1 MWADGGGYAERPG
14 VHAPGRPACPPPQAV
29 GQGRRCPRHGPGPDA
44 RRDGPRRRHR
54 HAGHATAGPGRK
66 PRSGPDARTD
76 GPRHTRRHAGHT
88 PRPGPGGNPAQALT
102 RGQTALGAHADTL
115 DTRHGRARAEA
126 PQGRSAVKSRSRRA
140 EPRGGQPR
148 RRHHAG
154 VRTPLFCPPSCGGPA
169 RELRPRRRGGARP
182 PADSRPHRCRG
193 CRTLAVEDSV
203 FVRPPAGAVVGPPRL
218 TRSPGRLPRPARA
231 CAFRRP
237 RQHAAAAPGVLRR
250 IGQTRV
256 PEGHLPF
263 RDAGESAGPWPAPAG
278 VRLSSPGPPAAG
290 SCRGPNGVCGRR
302 PGGPP
307 PADRR

>member
-1 MWADGGGYAERPG
+1 MLSPLRSNGDTEAGRPARGRIYRLDGSLGGRCGRTGAGMPSGRAYT
-14 VHAPGRPACPPPQAV
+14 APGRPACPPPQAD

-44 RRDGPRRRHR
+44 R
-54 HAGHATAGPGRK
+54 
-66 PRSGPDARTD
+66 TD
-76 GPRHTRRHAGHT
+76 GPRHTHRHTGHTPQPDPGRNPAGALCGEEPQPESRTARRTAPPTTPRGCPHPLCSPRPPAAGRRESCGHAGGGKRGRRRTAGHT
-88 PRPGPGGNPAQALT
+88 A
-102 RGQTALGAHADTL
+102 
-115 DTRHGRARAEA
+115 
-126 PQGRSAVKSRSRRA
+126 
-140 EPRGGQPR
+140 
-148 RRHHAG
+148 AG
-154 VRTPLFCPPSCGGPA
+154 
-169 RELRPRRRGGARP
+169 
-182 PADSRPHRCRG
+182 G

-218 TRSPGRLPRPARA
+218 TRSPGHLPRPART

-290 SCRGPNGVCGRR
+290 SCRGPHGVCGRR